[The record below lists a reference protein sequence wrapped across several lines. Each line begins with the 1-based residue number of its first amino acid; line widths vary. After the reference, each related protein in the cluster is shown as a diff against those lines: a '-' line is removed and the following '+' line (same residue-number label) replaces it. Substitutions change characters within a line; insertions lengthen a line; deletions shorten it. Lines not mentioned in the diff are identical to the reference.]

1 MTPEQR
7 PEAVSDDGR
16 FVRLDRRDDGVAL
29 VQLDRPKMNALSGEV
44 LRQLRD
50 VLDDLAADLPGAVVV
65 WGGPRIFA
73 AGADVAEFNGAGSAA
88 IVADGFRAVGDRLV
102 SLPRMVI
109 AAVNGYALGGGC
121 ELALACDMRVVADN
135 ATFGQPEI
143 LLGVVPGGGGTQ
155 RLARLIGPSRAKD
168 LIVTGRQVRAE
179 EAKAIGL
186 ADRVVPRD
194 EVLTEAVS
202 LARTLATGAVAA
214 QALAKRAID
223 QGLDGSLADGLD
235 QEKEAFV
242 ASFET
247 EDATIG
253 IQSFLA
259 HGPNQ
264 AEFTGR

>member
-1 MTPEQR
+1 VTGDQSAEP
-7 PEAVSDDGR
+7 VSDDGQ
-16 FVRLDRRDDGVAL
+16 FVTLDRREDGVAL
-29 VQLDRPKMNALSGEV
+29 IRLDRPKMNALSGGL
-44 LRQLRD
+44 LRQLR
-50 VLDDLAADLPGAVVV
+50 VIIDDLAADLPGAVVL

-73 AGADVAEFNGAGSAA
+73 AGADVSEFNGPNAA
-88 IVADGFRAVGDRLV
+88 ATVADGFRAVGDALV

-121 ELALACDMRVVADN
+121 ELALACDMRVAADN

-168 LIVTGRQVRAE
+168 LILTGRQVRAD
-179 EAKAIGL
+179 EALSLGL
-186 ADRVVPRD
+186 ADRVVPGD
-194 EVLTEAVS
+194 EVITEALS
-202 LARTLATGAVAA
+202 LASSLASGALAA

-223 QGLDGSLADGLD
+223 GGLDGSLAEGLD
-235 QEKEAFV
+235 GEKAAFV

-247 EDATIG
+247 DDATIG